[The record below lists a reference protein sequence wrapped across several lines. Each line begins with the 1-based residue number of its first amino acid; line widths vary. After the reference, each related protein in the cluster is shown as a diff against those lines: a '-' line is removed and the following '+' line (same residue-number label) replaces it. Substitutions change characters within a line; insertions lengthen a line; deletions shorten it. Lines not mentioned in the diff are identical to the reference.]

1 MRHPIGNFVLDV
13 ETRQLLRGGREIELS
28 PKAFALLRVLAEA
41 RPRALPK
48 DELQEKVWPDTF
60 VSEANLSVLV
70 SELRRALGDSPRA
83 PGILRTVYGF
93 GYALAAPAPA
103 AGSSIKAR
111 GGQGRELVLGRRR
124 FALAEGQTIAGRA
137 PDAGIVIDHPSVSRY
152 HARLVVREGG
162 ATIEDLGSKNGTFV
176 RGEAVSAPT
185 SLSNGDPIGLG
196 SLTLTYKE
204 LPQAASTRSAL
215 RRTMRPGGAT

>member
-1 MRHPIGNFVLDV
+1 MRHPIGDFVLDV
-13 ETRQLLRGGREIELS
+13 ETRQLLRGGREVELS

-48 DELQEKVWPDTF
+48 DELQEKVWPKTF

-83 PGILRTVYGF
+83 PRILRTVYGF

-103 AGSSIKAR
+103 AGSSVKAR
-111 GGQGRELVLGRRR
+111 PLHGRELVLGRQR
-124 FALAEGQTIAGRA
+124 FALAEGETIVGRA

-152 HARLVVREGG
+152 HARLVVQCGRR
-162 ATIEDLGSKNGTFV
+162 DD
-176 RGEAVSAPT
+176 RGPRQQE
-185 SLSNGDPIGLG
+185 
-196 SLTLTYKE
+196 
-204 LPQAASTRSAL
+204 RHL
-215 RRTMRPGGAT
+215 RRGPAGSRPRLPFRMGTPSVSEFSP